1 VNKSILS
8 SIPNQVTHLV
18 LNRTAVLTD
27 ALRRVE
33 YDSQTKQVRYG
44 EGKPEAVDI
53 LIIGKEHYSEE
64 NRSFPLQ
71 SRKELNKILK
81 LESENSDG
89 TMLYSIG
96 SYIEGQRSVI
106 SWQIKSPVLLELA
119 LTPIFVVPES
129 ALLLCN
135 KPGQLFNASRNN
147 RAFWFIDN
155 QGQFLCAEKKGLI
168 SSSTMFLASAGIS
181 DQTACAGLDDHDYLA
196 LLSESLLGV
205 LLTNLGGFKT
215 SLRKLESID
224 WLSHLKYS
232 GTAVILLFIGY
243 VGLTSMYLK
252 MRLDSAK
259 QDQVVY
265 ATKTKDVFQL
275 KAQLSVVEQ
284 KDRQITAVNNAVS
297 APNVIW
303 RFIVPLAKRGIKFSR
318 VSMSPD
324 GTYTVAGE
332 ADKATDVLE
341 FIKSDPL
348 VKEPQFVGQNTVL
361 NGKDRFSIG
370 FKIKK
375 GL

>member
-1 VNKSILS
+1 MNKSILS
-8 SIPNQVTHLV
+8 SIPNQVTHLA

-27 ALRRVE
+27 VLRRVE

-44 EGKPEAVDI
+44 EGQPETVDI

-64 NRSFPLQ
+64 NRNFPLQ

-81 LESENSDG
+81 LEADNADG
-89 TMLYSIG
+89 VMLYSIG

-106 SWQIKSPVLLELA
+106 SWRIKSPLFTELA

-129 ALLLCN
+129 ALLLCD
-135 KPGQLFNASRNN
+135 KPGQLFSASRNN
-147 RAFWFIDN
+147 KTFWFIDN
-155 QGQFLCAEKKGLI
+155 QGQFLCAQKKGLL
-168 SSSTMFLASAGIS
+168 SSSTMFLASAGLS
-181 DQTACAGLDDHDYLA
+181 DQTACAELDDNEYLA

-215 SLRKLESID
+215 NLRKLESID

-232 GTAVILLFIGY
+232 GTAVVLLFTGY
-243 VGLTSMYLK
+243 VGLTSLYLN

-259 QDQVVY
+259 EEQAVY
-265 ATKTKDVFQL
+265 ATKTQDVFQL
-275 KAQLSVVEQ
+275 KAQLSLVEQ
-284 KDRQITAVNNAVS
+284 KDKQITDVNNAVS

-303 RFIVPLAKRGIKFSR
+303 RFIVPLAKRGIKFTR
-318 VSMSPD
+318 VGMSPD
-324 GTYTVAGE
+324 GSFTVVGE

-348 VKEPQFVGQNTVL
+348 VVEPQFVGQNTVVK
-361 NGKDRFSIG
+361 GKDLFSIG
-370 FKIKK
+370 FKIKED
-375 GL
+375 L

>member
-1 VNKSILS
+1 MA
-8 SIPNQVTHLV
+8 

-27 ALRRVE
+27 TLRRVE
-33 YDSQTKQVRYG
+33 YDSQNKRVRYG
-44 EGKPEAVDI
+44 EGQPEAVDI

-64 NRSFPLQ
+64 NRTFPLQ

-81 LESENSDG
+81 LEADNSDG
-89 TMLYSIG
+89 IMLYSIG
-96 SYIEGQRSVI
+96 RYIEGQCSVT
-106 SWQIKSPVLLELA
+106 SWKIKSPLLAELA

-129 ALLLCN
+129 ALLLGD
-135 KPGQLFNASRNN
+135 KPGQLFSASRNN
-147 RAFWFIDN
+147 RTFWFIDN
-155 QGQFLCAEKKGLI
+155 QGQFLSAEKKGLI
-168 SSSTMFLASAGIS
+168 SSSTMFLASAGLS
-181 DQTACAGLDDHDYLA
+181 DQTTCAELDDNDYLA
-196 LLSESLLGV
+196 LLTESLLPV

-232 GTAVILLFIGY
+232 GVAVVLLFSGY
-243 VGLTSMYLK
+243 VGLTSLYLN

-259 QDQVVY
+259 QAQVVY
-265 ATKTKDVFQL
+265 ASKTRDVFAL
-275 KAQLSVVEQ
+275 KAQLGVVEQ
-284 KDRQITAVNNAVS
+284 KDQQITDINNAVS

-303 RFIVPLAKRGIKFSR
+303 RFIAPLAKRGIKFSR

-348 VKEPQFVGQNTVL
+348 VKEPQFVGQNTVI

-370 FKIKK
+370 FKIKE
-375 GL
+375 GV